1 MTLTIHH
8 SEFLGGA
15 GSTLPLTWMLYI
27 VSELLW
33 FLIGMGLMSSSQLEM
48 KATKIKTS
56 WDVKSRNK
64 A

>member
-33 FLIGMGLMSSSQLEM
+33 FLIGIGLMSSSQLEM
-48 KATKIKTS
+48 KATKIKQ
-56 WDVKSRNK
+56 VVM
-64 A
+64 